1 MDAGWT
7 KYGPTQG
14 DPELREAIA
23 ETICQQRNIKV
34 DESQV
39 VVTPGGKPILF
50 FPILSLLEPGDE
62 ALYPNPGFPIY
73 ESMINYSGAKAIPI
87 PLIENRGFSLDV
99 NVIRDKISDKT
110 KLLILNSPQN
120 PTGGVVPEEDIR
132 AIAELVL
139 ERDMMVLADEVYS
152 RIYFG
157 EKPFSITSI
166 EGMLEKTIL
175 LDGFSKTFSMTG
187 WRMGYGVMPKWLLD
201 AVCLMMVNCNSHTS
215 SFSQRAG
222 IAALRG
228 PQDSVEEMVAE
239 FARRRDLIVDGLN
252 SIPGFSCTKPGG
264 AFYAFP
270 NTTQTG
276 LPSDEL
282 AHRILYEAG
291 VACLTG
297 TSFGSF
303 GEGYLRFSYATAL
316 GEIEEALE
324 RIDNM
329 MRKI

>member
-1 MDAGWT
+1 
-7 KYGPTQG
+7 
-14 DPELREAIA
+14 
-23 ETICQQRNIKV
+23 
-34 DESQV
+34 
-39 VVTPGGKPILF
+39 
-50 FPILSLLEPGDE
+50 
-62 ALYPNPGFPIY
+62 
-73 ESMINYSGAKAIPI
+73 
-87 PLIENRGFSLDV
+87 
-99 NVIRDKISDKT
+99 
-110 KLLILNSPQN
+110 
-120 PTGGVVPEEDIR
+120 
-132 AIAELVL
+132 
-139 ERDMMVLADEVYS
+139 
-152 RIYFG
+152 
-157 EKPFSITSI
+157 
-166 EGMLEKTIL
+166 MLEKTIL

-276 LPSDEL
+276 LPSNEL